1 MAGAVICFSVGF
13 SSAATAAAGSS
24 FCSPSSRAVSS
35 PSRTHSSLISSRV
48 SSITVFAA
56 LLVLS
61 LRFMPRSVSSGMA
74 SFDLLLNVRPS
85 LVNLDAKLRDFDLVM
100 DKSVVSLAS
109 ASVAPSILSVSAGA
123 GAAAGCDCFS
133 GDSVDIDATDAS
145 SSACSSRA
153 SNAASVASPIVFSAR
168 FINASVVSVET
179 VSGDAP
185 RTSGEAADDSSLEA
199 RVSII
204 SGDEPRAE
212 MFIVDMII
220 IGL

>member
-48 SSITVFAA
+48 SSTTLFAA

-74 SFDLLLNVRPS
+74 SLFDLLLNVRPS
-85 LVNLDAKLRDFDLVM
+85 LVDNLDAKLRDFDLVM

-123 GAAAGCDCFS
+123 AAGCDCFS
-133 GDSVDIDATDAS
+133 GASVDIDATDAS

-168 FINASVVSVET
+168 FINASVVSLETVT

-185 RTSGEAADDSSLEA
+185 RTS
-199 RVSII
+199 
-204 SGDEPRAE
+204 
-212 MFIVDMII
+212 
-220 IGL
+220 